1 MLGDSGG
8 ATPMTNE
15 TELESALKFLAA
27 EGQKCDRM
35 DALKELLAKVESGFF
50 PLDTSARDIGLE
62 NVDSLPL
69 INTMFAA
76 FGGSLDAAKA
86 LHEAVLPGWG
96 WHIRQDDQG
105 CYGHTIYPGYQV
117 TPGGGSIEGGSNPA
131 RAWLIAILRA
141 LIAEGK

>member
-1 MLGDSGG
+1 
-8 ATPMTNE
+8 MTNE
-15 TELESALKFLAA
+15 AELETALKSLAA

-62 NVDSLPL
+62 NVDSLPP

-86 LHEAVLPGWG
+86 LHEAVLPEWL
-96 WHIRQDDQG
+96 
-105 CYGHTIYPGYQV
+105 V
-117 TPGGGSIEGGSNPA
+117 TLDRSNDGTWTAELILTPHYISVEHENPA
-131 RAWLIAILRA
+131 CAWLIGQIDA